1 MLSQNY
7 TYDNYILFHS
17 NYDFSQNNDYL
28 DNSPLNK
35 IIKNNLTT
43 NTNIAQDVQ
52 DISESKTIKTFNH
65 SFDEG
70 SFELKS
76 NNLSINYLKSS
87 NINENKDLKKI
98 KKENLNNQK
107 KIKFVV
113 RNYEKD
119 NKIFSIKKKVK
130 LGRIKKNSNKQGKHS
145 KYYKDNIIR
154 RFKVHLMNNIYDFII
169 ILINIYEL

>member
-1 MLSQNY
+1 MLSQTY

-17 NYDFSQNNDYL
+17 NYDFSQNNDFL

-43 NTNIAQDVQ
+43 NTNIVQDAQD
-52 DISESKTIKTFNH
+52 INESKTIKTFNH

-87 NINENKDLKKI
+87 NIIKTNENNDLKKI
-98 KKENLNNQK
+98 KKENLQNQK
-107 KIKFVV
+107 KLKFVV
-113 RNYEKD
+113 RNYQY
-119 NKIFSIKKKVK
+119 KKK
-130 LGRIKKNSNKQGKHS
+130 S
-145 KYYKDNIIR
+145 
-154 RFKVHLMNNIYDFII
+154 
-169 ILINIYEL
+169 